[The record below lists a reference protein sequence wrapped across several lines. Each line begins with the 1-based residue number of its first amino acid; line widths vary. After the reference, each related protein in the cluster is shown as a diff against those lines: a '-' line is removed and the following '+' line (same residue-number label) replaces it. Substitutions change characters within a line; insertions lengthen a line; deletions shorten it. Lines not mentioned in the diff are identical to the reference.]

1 MRRICLILVIVC
13 CFFARPATAQVK
25 AHINHVAIYIV
36 DLAKTKSFYENV
48 IGLDTIPEPFHDGKH
63 AWYKIGPGIALHVIQ
78 GADQPK
84 EYFLN
89 NHICFSVSNTPAFV
103 EKLKAKGVTYYN
115 SKGVAGQITD
125 RVDGVKQVWVKD
137 PDGYYLEIND
147 AKD

>member
-1 MRRICLILVIVC
+1 MRRIILFFVIVC
-13 CFFARPATAQVK
+13 GLSSLPAAAQIK
-25 AHINHVAIYIV
+25 AHINHVAIFVV
-36 DLAKTKSFYENV
+36 DLAKTKTFYDQV
-48 IGLDTIPEPFHDGKH
+48 MGLDTIPEPFHDGKH
-63 AWYKIGPGIALHVIQ
+63 IWYKIGPGVALHVIQ
-78 GADQPK
+78 GAEQPK

-103 EKLKAKGVTYYN
+103 EKLKARGIMYYN